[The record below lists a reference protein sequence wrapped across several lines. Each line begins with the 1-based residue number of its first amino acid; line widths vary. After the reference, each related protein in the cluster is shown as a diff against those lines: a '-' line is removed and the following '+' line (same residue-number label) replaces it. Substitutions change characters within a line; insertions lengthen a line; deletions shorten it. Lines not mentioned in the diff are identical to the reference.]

1 MTHKNLASILTVDIK
16 GDLGG
21 ERGQAGSVGGL
32 TSVDGVIVH
41 PPDWERVL
49 VQRPGVH
56 WVSGVWYVNLFTVPV
71 PLHLR

>member
-41 PPDWERVL
+41 PPD
-49 VQRPGVH
+49 
-56 WVSGVWYVNLFTVPV
+56 
-71 PLHLR
+71 